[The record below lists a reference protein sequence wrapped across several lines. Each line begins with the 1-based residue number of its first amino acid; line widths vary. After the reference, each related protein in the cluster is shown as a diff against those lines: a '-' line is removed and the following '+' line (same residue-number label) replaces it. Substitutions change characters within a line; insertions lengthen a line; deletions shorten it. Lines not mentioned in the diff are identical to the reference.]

1 MTVSKLFL
9 ATSRSGSPSSRLAYL
24 YNRGTEHESPRPRRM
39 SSGIPRSTAGS
50 RDASRET
57 SPSRDTSLGRFRS
70 RTVSDRPPLS
80 PASRPVMAAKILQAS
95 TEAEHAFADAL
106 VGNYLKKIVVIVY
119 FMFL

>member
-1 MTVSKLFL
+1 M
-9 ATSRSGSPSSRLAYL
+9 
-24 YNRGTEHESPRPRRM
+24 YNRGNDHESPRPRRM

-57 SPSRDTSLGRFRS
+57 SPSRESSLGRFRS
-70 RTVSDRPPLS
+70 RTVCDRPPLS

-106 VGNYLKKIVVIVY
+106 VGCL
-119 FMFL
+119 F